1 MPELKIIIKAES
13 TQARVDIIGSISE
26 WNNNNATDMRQRC
39 QELKDSGCNSC
50 HVYVMSEGGDC
61 FQANEIVNILNEVF
75 GSYTGSGGA
84 LVASAGTYIAVCAT
98 SFENA
103 SNGQW
108 MIHKPSGGTYG
119 NETEIEN
126 QLTLLKNMTKTYY
139 DMYMSKCKK
148 PEADFKAKW
157 DAGDFWMT
165 AQEAKEWGFITSIKE
180 PVKVTQAMAA
190 SIKASGSPIDFS
202 PEDIII
208 STQNKDNEMNLQA
221 IALTIGLAANASEA
235 DITARIA
242 ENAQK
247 AKDYDAL
254 RAQIETKEKN
264 ELAAKIKARLDKAE
278 QEKVIT
284 ADSRKGW
291 ESVLNADYDANVKLL
306 DSMKPVVALS
316 DEIIPSAEG
325 GAGTYNGKTFEEL
338 QETPAI
344 LEALQKEKPTVYD
357 ALFADWKTR
366 NGLK

>member
-1 MPELKIIIKAES
+1 MPGLQISIKAEG
-13 TQARVDIIGSISE
+13 TQGRVDIIGNISE
-26 WNNNNATDMRQRC
+26 WNQNNAIDFRERC
-39 QELKDSGCNSC
+39 EAAKNAGATSC
-50 HVYVMSEGGDC
+50 HVYIMTNGGDC
-61 FQANEIVNILNEVF
+61 FQANEIYNILVELF
-75 GSYTGSGGA
+75 GEYTGEGGA
-84 LVASAGTYIAVCAT
+84 LVASAGTYLAVKAT
-98 SFENA
+98 SFTMA
-103 SNGQW
+103 KNGQF
-108 MIHKPSGGTYG
+108 MVHKPSGYVGG
-119 NETEIEN
+119 DETEMEN
-126 QLTLLKNMTKTYY
+126 YLKLLKNMTTSYY
-139 DMYMSKCKK
+139 DTYKAKLKK
-148 PEADFKAKW
+148 PESEFKAKW

-165 AQEAKEWGFITSIKE
+165 AQEAKDWGFISDVKE
-180 PVKVTQAMAA
+180 PVKVTQALAA

-202 PEDIII
+202 PEDII

-254 RAQIETKEKN
+254 KSQIETKEKN

-284 ADSRKGW
+284 ADSRQGW
-291 ESVLNADYDANVKLL
+291 ESVLNANYDANVKLL

-325 GAGTYNGKTFEEL
+325 GAGTYNGKTFEQL
-338 QETPAI
+338 QETPAV
-344 LEALQKEKPTVYD
+344 LEALQKEKPAVYD

-366 NGLK
+366 NGIK